1 MYRRRE
7 IASTSR
13 RLRAA
18 RFILI
23 HYRPT
28 IMAINVRLLG
38 SVTDAPQSLTY
49 TRSGTPRFAFGVRVG
64 SVRAKK
70 YRITAYGSMARF
82 CDIYLRTGQRIRV
95 EGAYLRRVPLY
106 DGLVRADTIRH
117 VGSTIL
123 PYPGTLVRFVPARPP
138 IAPVAASA
146 RPVPPP
152 ADDVALRIAPRDAAP
167 VS

>member
-1 MYRRRE
+1 MGARRE
-7 IASTSR
+7 IAAR
-13 RLRAA
+13 REGYAPHGSFSNPLP
-18 RFILI
+18 
-23 HYRPT
+23 PT
-28 IMAINVRLLG
+28 IIFSAASPTLRG
-38 SVTDAPQSLTY
+38 ASPTRAP
-49 TRSGTPRFAFGVRVG
+49 GTPRFAFGVRVG

-70 YRITAYGSMARF
+70 YRVTAYGSMARF

-106 DGLVRADTIRH
+106 EGLVRADTIRH

-138 IAPVAASA
+138 IAPVAATA
-146 RPVPPP
+146 RPVSHVKA
-152 ADDVALRIAPRDAAP
+152 ADDATLRTIQRDALP